1 MEKEENIEIELKDH
15 ELFEYAIDRFTLEID
30 SLAES
35 LPLVMGLVEF
45 KFKNHSKKLDKFI
58 DAHEDKDENG
68 EKLYRIPLDKF
79 NEFNRLDKDLKT
91 SKSAYSILPRN
102 FVVSLVSQYDAYLAD
117 LCRSLFQIK
126 PELAFLLEKEF
137 TFQDILKYEN
147 LEEIKEYVIEKDVE
161 SLLRK
166 SHFEQLTTLEKRI
179 SKHTKKDFTLTTDL
193 PVLPVF
199 IELTERRN
207 LFVHCNGIVSR
218 NYLENCKKHKV
229 KSIAEISLNDTL
241 DVEPEYFNDGFQAV
255 FEIGVKLGQVLW
267 RKFLPDTIDK
277 ADNNLNNICFDL
289 IINGY
294 YDLAINLLKFATET
308 LPKKST
314 EKNRKTMI
322 INKALS
328 FYLKGEKETCNKI
341 LDSQDWSV
349 GLVYQLAVSVLKE
362 DFDLSTD
369 LMKKLGAEHDD
380 ISASSY
386 QEWPLFIDFRDT
398 DKFKETFK
406 EIFDKEFVVV
416 EREEKSFIKLMNQI
430 EEKKKTKKETLKK
443 KK

>member
-1 MEKEENIEIELKDH
+1 MEKEENIETELKDYQ
-15 ELFEYAIDRFTLEID
+15 LFEYAIDRFTLEID

-35 LPLVMGLVEF
+35 LPLVMGLVEY
-45 KFKNHSKKLDKFI
+45 KLKNHTKKLDKFI

-68 EKLYRIPLDKF
+68 EKLYKIPLDKF
-79 NEFNRLDKDLKT
+79 NEFNKLDKDLKT
-91 SKSAYSILPRN
+91 SRAAHSILPRN
-102 FVVSLVSQYDAYLAD
+102 FIVSLISQYDAYLAD

-137 TFQDILKYEN
+137 TFQDVLKYEN
-147 LEEIKEYVIEKDVE
+147 LDELKDYVIEKDVE

-166 SHFEQLTTLEKRI
+166 SHYEQLTILEKRI
-179 SKHTKKDFTLTTDL
+179 SKHTKKEFTLTTNL
-193 PVLPVF
+193 PILPVF

-218 NYLENCKKHKV
+218 NYLDNCNKHKV
-229 KSIAEISLNDTL
+229 KTTENVELNDVL
-241 DVEPEYFNDGFQAV
+241 HVDPEYFNEGFQAV

-267 RKFLPDTIDK
+267 RKFLPTKINE
-277 ADNNLNNICFDL
+277 ADRNLNNISFDL

-314 EKNRKTMI
+314 EKMRKTMI

-328 FYLKGEKETCNKI
+328 FYLKGEKEVTNKV
-341 LDSQDWSV
+341 LDSEDWSV
-349 GLVYQLAVSVLKE
+349 GLVFKLAVSVLKE
-362 DFDLSTD
+362 DYDLATS
-369 LMKKLGAEHDD
+369 LMKKIGPEHDD
-380 ISASSY
+380 INASSY
-386 QEWPLFIDFRDT
+386 QEWPLFGDFRDT
-398 DKFKETFK
+398 DKFKDTFK

-416 EREEKSFIKLMNQI
+416 EREKKSFIKLINDI
-430 EEKKKTKKETLKK
+430 NDEKKTKKESKK
-443 KK
+443 SKK

>member
-1 MEKEENIEIELKDH
+1 MNKEENQETELKDYQ
-15 ELFEYAIDRFTLEID
+15 LFEYAIERFTLEID

-45 KFKNHSKKLDKFI
+45 KLKNHNKKLDKFI
-58 DAHEDKDENG
+58 DQHKDKDENG

-79 NEFNRLDKDLKT
+79 NEFNKLDKDAKT
-91 SKSAYSILPRN
+91 SRAAYNILPRN

-137 TFQDILKYEN
+137 TFQDILKYED
-147 LEEIKEYVIEKDVE
+147 LEELKEYVIEKDVE

-166 SHFEQLTTLEKRI
+166 SHYEQLTTLEKRI
-179 SKHTKKDFTLTTDL
+179 SKHTKKEFTLTTNL
-193 PVLPVF
+193 PALPTF

-207 LFVHCNGIVSR
+207 LFVHCNGLVSR
-218 NYLENCKKHKV
+218 NYIENCKKHKV
-229 KSIAEISLNDTL
+229 KTIEKIELNDVL
-241 DVEPEYFNDGFQAV
+241 DVDPEYFNDGFQAV

-267 RKFLPDTIDK
+267 RKFLPTKINE
-277 ADNNLNNICFDL
+277 ADYNLNNISFDL

-314 EKNRKTMI
+314 EKMRKTMI

-328 FYLKGEKETCNKI
+328 FYLKGEKGTSNKI
-341 LDSQDWSV
+341 LNSEDWSV
-349 GLVYQLAVSVLKE
+349 GLVFQLGVSVLKE
-362 DFDLSTD
+362 DYELSTS
-369 LMKKLGAEHDD
+369 LMNKIGPEHDD
-380 ISASSY
+380 INASSY
-386 QEWPLFIDFRDT
+386 QEWPLFRDFRDT
-398 DKFKETFK
+398 DKFKNTFK
-406 EIFDKEFVVV
+406 EIFDKEFVEV
-416 EREEKSFIKLMNQI
+416 EREKKSFVKLMNDI
-430 EEKKKTKKETLKK
+430 KDEKTTAKKSNKK
-443 KK
+443 

>member
-1 MEKEENIEIELKDH
+1 MSKEENQETELKDYQ
-15 ELFEYAIDRFTLEID
+15 LFEYAIERFTLEID

-45 KFKNHSKKLDKFI
+45 KLKNHTKKLDKFI
-58 DAHEDKDENG
+58 DEHEDKDENG

-79 NEFNRLDKDLKT
+79 NEFNKLDKDAKT
-91 SKSAYSILPRN
+91 SRAAYNILPRN

-137 TFQDILKYEN
+137 SFQDILKYED
-147 LEEIKEYVIEKDVE
+147 LDELKEYVIEKDVE

-166 SHFEQLTTLEKRI
+166 SHYEQLTTLEKRI
-179 SKHTKKDFTLTTDL
+179 SKHTKKEFTLTTNL
-193 PVLPVF
+193 PALPTF

-207 LFVHCNGIVSR
+207 LFVHCNGLVSR
-218 NYLENCKKHKV
+218 NYIENCKKHNV
-229 KSIAEISLNDTL
+229 KTTEKIELNDVL
-241 DVEPEYFNDGFQAV
+241 DVDPEYFNDGFQAV

-267 RKFLPDTIDK
+267 RKFLPTKINE
-277 ADNNLNNICFDL
+277 ADYNLNNISFDL

-314 EKNRKTMI
+314 EKMRKTMI

-328 FYLKGEKETCNKI
+328 FYLKGEKDTSNKI
-341 LDSQDWSV
+341 LDSEDWSV
-349 GLVYQLAVSVLKE
+349 GLLFQLGVSVLKE
-362 DFDLSTD
+362 DYDLSTS
-369 LMKKLGAEHDD
+369 LMKKIGPEHDD
-380 ISASSY
+380 INASSY
-386 QEWPLFIDFRDT
+386 QEWPLFRDFRDT
-398 DKFKETFK
+398 DKFKNTFK

-416 EREEKSFIKLMNQI
+416 EREKKSFVKLMNNI
-430 EEKKKTKKETLKK
+430 KDEKTTTKKSKKK
-443 KK
+443 